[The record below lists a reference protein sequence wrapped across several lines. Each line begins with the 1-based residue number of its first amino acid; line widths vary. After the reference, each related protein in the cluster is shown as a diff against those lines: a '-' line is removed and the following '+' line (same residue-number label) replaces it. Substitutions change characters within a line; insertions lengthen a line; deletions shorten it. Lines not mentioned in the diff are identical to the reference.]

1 LNPLELIR
9 AATFNSAKTLR
20 RPDLGLIQVGY
31 VADLLVIAGNPP
43 GNLRFLYALGTL
55 DSADGSVV
63 RRGGI
68 RGTIK
73 IGVVFDN
80 QVLIYEVVDMGSES
94 KQGWTNPVPPMF
106 EPVFR

>member
-1 LNPLELIR
+1 
-9 AATFNSAKTLR
+9 
-20 RPDLGLIQVGY
+20 
-31 VADLLVIAGNPP
+31 
-43 GNLRFLYALGTL
+43 
-55 DSADGSVV
+55 V

-68 RGTIK
+68 RWTIK

-94 KQGWTNPVPPMF
+94 KQGWTNPDPPMF